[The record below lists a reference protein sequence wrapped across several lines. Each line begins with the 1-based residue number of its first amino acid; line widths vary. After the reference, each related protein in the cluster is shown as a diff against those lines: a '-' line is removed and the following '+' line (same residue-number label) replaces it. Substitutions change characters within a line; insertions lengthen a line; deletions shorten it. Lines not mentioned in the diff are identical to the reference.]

1 MFRFTS
7 NNHQALSKNTKSHY
21 IKLLKRV
28 LGSQTFTLNFWLWY
42 ICLCYC
48 YSIWIF
54 CLYTILN
61 FKTLKLCV
69 RVLLCCVKMFTYDLL
84 RMITN

>member
-1 MFRFTS
+1 MFRSTK
-7 NNHQALSKNTKSHY
+7 NHHQALYKNTNIHY

-28 LGSQTFTLNFWLWY
+28 LGSQTSTINFWLWY

-54 CLYTILN
+54 VFILL
-61 FKTLKLCV
+61 KTLKH
-69 RVLLCCVKMFTYDLL
+69 
-84 RMITN
+84 